1 MRRVLLAGLAAAIL
15 WVYAATLRGLVAE
28 WISTPEA
35 SYGILLAAV
44 ALATAWHR
52 RRALAPIDSG
62 SSPAPG
68 GALLVLGAAIYLVGQ
83 LGADVFLTRISV
95 VFVVAGALGSVGGA
109 QWLRVLAAPVMFALL
124 AVPLPSLVVNA
135 VTAPLQLFASAVTE
149 VVLRSGGF
157 AVYREGNLLT
167 LPSTTLEVAEACS
180 GFRSLISLFAV
191 GAILAWMDHTWWRRA
206 GIVAVTVPLAIV
218 MNTVRI
224 VAVAVCCELW
234 GAKMATGAW
243 HTATGWLA
251 FVASVVILDQF
262 YRLLLGKRHDT
273 IAPLAPT
280 PTPAAAGVLAQ

>member
-1 MRRVLLAGLAAAIL
+1 MRRALLAGLAASII
-15 WVYAATLRGLVAE
+15 WVYAATLRGLIVE

-44 ALATAWHR
+44 ALAAAWHR
-52 RRALAPIDSG
+52 RGALAPIDSG
-62 SSPAPG
+62 GSPALG
-68 GALLVLGAAIYLVGQ
+68 SALLVFGAATYLVGQ
-83 LGADVFLTRISV
+83 LGADVFLTRISL
-95 VFVVAGALGSVGGA
+95 VFVVAGALGSVGGT
-109 QWLRVLAAPVMFALL
+109 QWLRALAAPLLFALL

-135 VTAPLQLFASAVTE
+135 VTAPLQLMASAFTE
-149 VVLRSGGF
+149 GVLRSGGF

-191 GAILAWMDHTWWRRA
+191 GAIVAWMDRSWSRRA
-206 GIVAVTVPLAIV
+206 AIVAATVPLAIV
-218 MNTVRI
+218 MNTARI

-243 HTATGWLA
+243 HTATGWFA

-262 YRLLLGKRHDT
+262 YRLLLWKPHDT
-273 IAPLAPT
+273 VPPVAAT
-280 PTPAAAGVLAQ
+280 ASPAAAGVLAQ